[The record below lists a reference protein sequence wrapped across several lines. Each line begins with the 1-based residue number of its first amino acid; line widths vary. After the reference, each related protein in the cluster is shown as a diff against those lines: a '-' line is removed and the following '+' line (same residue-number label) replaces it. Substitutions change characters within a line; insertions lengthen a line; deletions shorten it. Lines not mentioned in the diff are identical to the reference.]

1 MIAASTLVIVLT
13 IVGFGFLNIY
23 NIRQVYDAQT
33 RDAIAQFRGGL
44 VERGE
49 TTTLVFA
56 QALSVPLINNQF
68 DDVKLQVR
76 QTIDQDPALSLIY
89 VLDKNRGVVIHTGQT
104 AAADAGHPPIAD
116 PSWAAITKAWGERE
130 DPEASPLVS
139 IEHRSEAGATLLY
152 FAYPIIRDAAATP
165 AAALADDPGTTRFG
179 YVVLGYSL
187 EPIETFA
194 AASRR
199 DRDASSLDTILRT
212 ALVGGLFAV
221 FGIILAVFQGLS
233 ISKPLKILAARAT
246 EISAGDL
253 ESRVE
258 VSSRDEIGALGTSF
272 NHMADQLAILLRETA
287 EKATIEKELEVAR
300 TIQETL
306 VPGPET
312 VDHGTLRFAGFFQ
325 PASHCGG
332 DWWTYQVLAD
342 GKLLIVIGDVTG
354 HGVPSAMITA
364 TAKAACDVAHN
375 IFAERLEPAA
385 LLAIMNQAILQSG
398 GTRFVM
404 TCFAS
409 VYDPATRVLTYA
421 NAGHNFP
428 YLYRAGQS
436 ERGGFTSLMVRGNR
450 LGDLGD
456 SHYEEQRTELAPGDL
471 VIWYTDGIVECEGP
485 SGEEYGE
492 KRFRAAI
499 RELGQDVAAARDQ
512 LIAGAYEFYGDVAR
526 ADDITLVVGRVS

>member
-33 RDAIAQFRGGL
+33 REAIEQFREGL
-44 VERGE
+44 IERGE
-49 TTTLVFA
+49 TTTLVFSR
-56 QALSVPLINNQF
+56 ALSVPMINNQF
-68 DDVKLQVR
+68 DDVRVLVK

-89 VLDKNRGVVIHTGQT
+89 VLDKNRGVVTHTAGRYG
-104 AAADAGHPPIAD
+104 AGHPPIAD
-116 PSWAAITKAWGERE
+116 SSWAAITGAFNKPGAG
-130 DPEASPLVS
+130 ALVS
-139 IEHRSEAGATLLY
+139 IEHSSEADGRLLY
-152 FAYPIIRDAAATP
+152 FATAISD
-165 AAALADDPGTTRFG
+165 GFG
-179 YVVLGYSL
+179 FVVLGYSL
-187 EPIETFA
+187 DSIDRFA
-194 AASRR
+194 AESRR
-199 DRDASSLDTILRT
+199 DRDASSLRTIART

-221 FGIILAVFQGLS
+221 LGIILAVFQGLS
-233 ISKPLKILAARAT
+233 ISKPLKVLAARAT

-253 ESRVE
+253 DSRVQ
-258 VSSRDEIGALGTSF
+258 VTSRDEIGALGTSF

-287 EKATIEKELEVAR
+287 EKAEIEKELEVAR

-306 VPGPET
+306 VPGPEM
-312 VDHGTLRFAGFFQ
+312 VEHGDLRFAGFFQ

-332 DWWTYQVLAD
+332 DWWTYLRLDD
-342 GKLLIVIGDVTG
+342 GKLVIVIGDVTG

-375 IFAERLEPAA
+375 VLAERLGPSA
-385 LLAIMNQAILQSG
+385 LLAIMNQAILDTG

-409 VYDPATRVLTYA
+409 VYDPETRTLTFA

-428 YLYRAGQS
+428 YLYR
-436 ERGGFTSLMVRGNR
+436 GGNFTALMVRGNR
-450 LGDLGD
+450 LGDVSD
-456 SHYEEQRTELAPGDL
+456 SQYQESSTRLEAGDL

-485 SGEEYGE
+485 GGEEYGE

-499 RELGQDVAAARDQ
+499 RQADGDAAATRDQ
-512 LIAGAYEFYGDVAR
+512 LVAGAYQFYGEVPR
-526 ADDITLVVGRVS
+526 KDDITLVVGQVS